1 MQKHSIQLAGSG
13 QTISC
18 EQPDTILRAALRA
31 GIGFPYECSSGGCG
45 SCAFE
50 LLSGELTD
58 LWPAAPGL
66 SPRARERGRRLACQ
80 ALPLGDCSINVRLK
94 AEYAPPVA
102 PQRHTATLVSVRS
115 LTHDISEFQFRTEA
129 AAQFLPGQY
138 ALLDVPGVTGSR
150 GYSMSNL
157 GNIHGDWHFIIKR
170 VPGGSATNRLFE
182 QLRPGAQLGLDGPY
196 GTSYLRTDSSRDIV
210 CIAGGSGI
218 SPVMSILRAAVRE
231 PQLAARSLSL
241 FYGGRTVRDI
251 CSTGLIGEDPMLF
264 DRVTCYEA
272 ISDPTCSDAWN
283 GSRGF
288 IHEVVKS
295 KLGDRMRNLEF
306 YFCGPPPMTDAL
318 QRMLIVD
325 YKVPAAQLHFDRF
338 F

>member
-1 MQKHSIQLAGSG
+1 MQKHSIRLAGCD

-18 EQPDTILRAALRA
+18 EQPDTVLRAALRG

-50 LLSGELTD
+50 LLAGELTE
-58 LWPAAPGL
+58 LWPTAPGL

-80 ALPLGDCSINVRLK
+80 SVPTSDCSINVRVK

-102 PQRHTATLVSVRS
+102 PRRHVATLVRARP
-115 LTHDISEFQFRTEA
+115 LTHDISEFQFRTDAPAE
-129 AAQFLPGQY
+129 FLPGQY
-138 ALLDVPGVTGSR
+138 ALMDVPGVAGSR

-157 GNIHGDWHFIIKR
+157 ANAYGDWHFIIKR
-170 VPGGSATNRLFE
+170 VPGGSATNILFE
-182 QLRPGAQLGLDGPY
+182 QLRPGVQIGLDGPY
-196 GTSYLRTDSSRDIV
+196 GMSYLRADSARDIV

-218 SPVMSILRAAVRE
+218 SPVISILRAAVRE
-231 PQLAARSLSL
+231 PRLAGRSLSL
-241 FYGGRTVRDI
+241 FYGGRTPRDI
-251 CSTGLIGEDPMLF
+251 CSTGLIGEDPVLLK
-264 DRVTCYEA
+264 RVTCHEA
-272 ISDPTCSDAWN
+272 ISDPTCTDTWN

-295 KLGDRMRNLEF
+295 KVGDRMRDLEF
-306 YFCGPPPMTDAL
+306 YFCGPPPMTDAM

-325 YKVPAAQLHFDRF
+325 HKVPAAQLHFDRF